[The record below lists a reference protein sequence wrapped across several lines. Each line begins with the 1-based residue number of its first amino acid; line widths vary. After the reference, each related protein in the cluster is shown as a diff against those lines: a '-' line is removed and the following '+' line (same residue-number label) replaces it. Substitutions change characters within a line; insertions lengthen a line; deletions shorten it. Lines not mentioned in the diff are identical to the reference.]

1 MECEDEPLS
10 SREWQI
16 DQAIRPLLAKL
27 VDGTATRSERLD
39 LNHLL
44 IDRCRLM
51 RRTARR

>member
-1 MECEDEPLS
+1 MECDDEPVS

-16 DQAIRPLLAKL
+16 DQAIRPLIFKL

-39 LNHLL
+39 LNHLIL
-44 IDRCRLM
+44 DRSRLM